1 MVMQMIGNY
10 WLAVLIGLAIG
21 SAVTASGMYVL
32 GFRRVHRGGR
42 TLLVPEID
50 RRPIGVRWRGFRA
63 RLAALDPRRPRAF
76 VALVILM
83 ALAVMGGLVQNTAFT
98 YHQRDCNADFQS
110 TSLELRRIAAEDR
123 ALEALDDQ
131 LRNERDDA
139 MTLMIETLLSP
150 PAPGQR
156 VDAVAAL
163 NTYRSTAHAID
174 VRRDQLTAER
184 AELERQR
191 RAQPAPERRC

>member
-50 RRPIGVRWRGFRA
+50 RRPLAVRLQGIRA
-63 RLAALDPRRPRAF
+63 RLSALDPRRPRAF

-83 ALAVMGGLVQNTAFT
+83 TLAVVGGLVQNTVFT
-98 YHQRDCNADFQS
+98 YRQRDCNADFQS

-123 ALEALDDQ
+123 DLEKLDDE

-139 MTLMIETLLSP
+139 TTVLYRAFLT
-150 PAPGQR
+150 PGDR
-156 VDAVAAL
+156 STAIAAL
-163 NTYRSTAHAID
+163 DHFLTTAHAID
-174 VRRDQLTAER
+174 IRRDQLTAER

-191 RAQPAPERRC
+191 QAQPAPEGRC